1 MNLKNKLLKIIKS
14 KFFIIIC
21 IILILLITYIC
32 LEDNFFEMNNHEN
45 AWNEENT
52 VSEKEEE
59 NVFWQEGSLKN
70 EEIVENLEESLE
82 EKEIPKDE
90 LEVINNE
97 KIYVYITGEVNNP
110 GIVVLPIGS
119 RISDAIDYAGGVTS
133 NADIMKINLVYM
145 LQDGMKVNIPSSK
158 ELNDN
163 PNFEYITMGSGDE
176 KNDNKD
182 FKALETTNNKSESAF
197 KISNVNINTATQTE
211 LETLPGI
218 GPSLALK
225 IINYRKENEELE
237 NTKKEIE
244 EIGVQVL
251 AVKGDVANFEECE
264 NFVKQVIERFG
275 QIDVLVNNAGITK
288 DMLLMRMKKEDF
300 EQVIDTNLVGTFN
313 VTKNVVPYM
322 MKARSGRIIN
332 ISSVVGIS
340 GNAGQTNYSASKAG
354 IIGFTKSLAKEIAS
368 RNILVNAV
376 APGFIE
382 TNMTDVLKDDV
393 KQEIAKN
400 IPLKRMGTAQDVA
413 NVVKFLASDDS
424 SYITGQVINVD
435 GGMLM

>member
-1 MNLKNKLLKIIKS
+1 MEK
-14 KFFIIIC
+14 C
-21 IILILLITYIC
+21 ALIT
-32 LEDNFFEMNNHEN
+32 
-45 AWNEENT
+45 
-52 VSEKEEE
+52 
-59 NVFWQEGSLKN
+59 G
-70 EEIVENLEESLE
+70 
-82 EKEIPKDE
+82 
-90 LEVINNE
+90 
-97 KIYVYITGEVNNP
+97 
-110 GIVVLPIGS
+110 
-119 RISDAIDYAGGVTS
+119 
-133 NADIMKINLVYM
+133 
-145 LQDGMKVNIPSSK
+145 
-158 ELNDN
+158 
-163 PNFEYITMGSGDE
+163 
-176 KNDNKD
+176 
-182 FKALETTNNKSESAF
+182 
-197 KISNVNINTATQTE
+197 ATR
-211 LETLPGI
+211 GI
-218 GPSLALK
+218 GKQIAITLAKQGYNIAL
-225 IINYRKENEELE
+225 NYRKENEELE

-382 TNMTDVLKDDV
+382 TNMTDILKDDV

>member
-1 MNLKNKLLKIIKS
+1 MDK
-14 KFFIIIC
+14 C
-21 IILILLITYIC
+21 ALIT
-32 LEDNFFEMNNHEN
+32 
-45 AWNEENT
+45 
-52 VSEKEEE
+52 
-59 NVFWQEGSLKN
+59 G
-70 EEIVENLEESLE
+70 
-82 EKEIPKDE
+82 
-90 LEVINNE
+90 
-97 KIYVYITGEVNNP
+97 
-110 GIVVLPIGS
+110 
-119 RISDAIDYAGGVTS
+119 
-133 NADIMKINLVYM
+133 
-145 LQDGMKVNIPSSK
+145 
-158 ELNDN
+158 
-163 PNFEYITMGSGDE
+163 
-176 KNDNKD
+176 
-182 FKALETTNNKSESAF
+182 
-197 KISNVNINTATQTE
+197 ATR
-211 LETLPGI
+211 GI
-218 GPSLALK
+218 GKQIAITLAKQGYNIAL
-225 IINYRKENEELE
+225 NYRKENEELE

-244 EIGVQVL
+244 KIGVQVL
-251 AVKGDVANFEECE
+251 AVKGDVANFENCE

-382 TNMTDVLKDDV
+382 TNMADVLKDDV

-400 IPLKRMGTAQDVA
+400 IPLKRMGTTQDVA

>member
-1 MNLKNKLLKIIKS
+1 MDK
-14 KFFIIIC
+14 C
-21 IILILLITYIC
+21 ALIT
-32 LEDNFFEMNNHEN
+32 
-45 AWNEENT
+45 
-52 VSEKEEE
+52 
-59 NVFWQEGSLKN
+59 G
-70 EEIVENLEESLE
+70 
-82 EKEIPKDE
+82 
-90 LEVINNE
+90 
-97 KIYVYITGEVNNP
+97 
-110 GIVVLPIGS
+110 
-119 RISDAIDYAGGVTS
+119 
-133 NADIMKINLVYM
+133 
-145 LQDGMKVNIPSSK
+145 
-158 ELNDN
+158 
-163 PNFEYITMGSGDE
+163 
-176 KNDNKD
+176 
-182 FKALETTNNKSESAF
+182 
-197 KISNVNINTATQTE
+197 ATR
-211 LETLPGI
+211 GI
-218 GPSLALK
+218 GKQIAITLAKQGYNIAL
-225 IINYRKENEELE
+225 NYRKENEELE

-251 AVKGDVANFEECE
+251 AVKGDVANFEDCE

-288 DMLLMRMKKEDF
+288 DMLLIRMKKEDF